1 MVQCVDVRPVF
12 IAMQKNGM
20 LDEKTLF
27 STRDSMKNTIDTMGS
42 SLVKTTGIAYA
53 IACDKAAGVDVDK
66 IQKTYLVYAG
76 LKMVGMALLMGVVTV
91 LVGFFASKVAAG
103 IGMTLPEKMCSKKS
117 LDFPMQKWIVSQRLP
132 LLREVRM
139 IFNRFKGI
147 GNGFLG

>member
-1 MVQCVDVRPVF
+1 
-12 IAMQKNGM
+12 
-20 LDEKTLF
+20 
-27 STRDSMKNTIDTMGS
+27 MGS

-103 IGMTLPEKMCSKKS
+103 IGMTLRENVFKKS

-139 IFNRFKGI
+139 IFNRFKWYR
-147 GNGFLG
+147 

>member
-1 MVQCVDVRPVF
+1 
-12 IAMQKNGM
+12 M

-103 IGMTLPEKMCSKKS
+103 IGMTLRENVFKKS
-117 LDFPMQKWIVSQRLP
+117 LDFQCRNGS
-132 LLREVRM
+132 LL
-139 IFNRFKGI
+139 
-147 GNGFLG
+147 NGFPYYEKYE